1 MELILFLLFVNLVV
15 LVFDYTNGFHDA
27 ANAIATV
34 VATRVLT
41 ARQALILAAATNF
54 IGALSGVAVAK
65 TVGAGLV
72 DTHFVTTLTI
82 LCAMLSGITWNLL
95 TWYFGFP
102 SSSSHALIGGL
113 LGAAVASAHNHW
125 AVVKWSVAKT
135 DPKTGH
141 VVMDGLY
148 HKVVLPM
155 IGSPVIGFVG
165 GMSVMGLLYAIIRHM
180 RPKLVNDV

>member
-1 MELILFLLFVNLVV
+1 MELILFLLVVNLLV

-27 ANAIATV
+27 ANAS
-34 VATRVLT
+34 ATRVLT
-41 ARQALILAAATNF
+41 PRQAVILAAAMNF

-72 DTHFVTTLTI
+72 DTHYVTTLTI
-82 LCAMLSGITWNLL
+82 LCAMLSGITWNVL

-113 LGAAVASAHNHW
+113 LGAALACAHNRW
-125 AVVKWSVAKT
+125 EVIKWSVAKT

-141 VVMDGLY
+141 IVM
-148 HKVVLPM
+148 
-155 IGSPVIGFVG
+155 
-165 GMSVMGLLYAIIRHM
+165 
-180 RPKLVNDV
+180 